1 MIYGRTIMATSVAA
15 AVAIAAGLFGAGLA
29 GPARERIRTIDKIA
43 ATATELSDK
52 DSSTNVPDGGFV
64 HVFGMPKAV
73 APVRDGETGFSRDV
87 LVLKRRSQ
95 ILQWIETSIGDGDS
109 YGHRIEWSD
118 APVDS
123 TRFRRN
129 GDVRFFN
136 AGRILYPTK
145 AFVAPLGIVGKRL
158 SARFMDAVW
167 EWTSMPVVQTDLDAM
182 PAALRNRFEIRK
194 GDLFTKG
201 NAVNGSVWTSYDAK
215 RAHPMSLVGV
225 MHGDRIDPV
234 DLGDGRPLAKLGQH
248 SAAELMADVRWGSV
262 MDEALIELG
271 AGAAGAVGF
280 AFAAATFLDER
291 KSRPK
296 APEPVIVWGRG

>member
-1 MIYGRTIMATSVAA
+1 MMYGRTIMATSVAA
-15 AVAIAAGLFGAGLA
+15 VVAVVSGLVGAGLA
-29 GPARERIRTIDKIA
+29 GPARERIKMIDRIE
-43 ATATELSDK
+43 ATATELSDA
-52 DSSTNVPDGGFV
+52 DPSENVPDGGYV
-64 HVFGMPKAV
+64 HVFGMPRAEG
-73 APVRDGETGFSRDV
+73 PVKDGETGFSRDV

-95 ILQWIETSIGDGDS
+95 ILQWVETSSNDGDS
-109 YGHRIEWSD
+109 YGHRIEWAD

-129 GDVRFFN
+129 GDGHFFN

-145 AFVAPLGIVGKRL
+145 AFVAPLGIAGKRL
-158 SARFMDAVW
+158 SARFMDSVW
-167 EWTSMPVVQTDLDAM
+167 EWTSMPIVQADLDAM
-182 PAALRNRFEIRK
+182 PAPLRDRFEIRK

-234 DLGDGRPLAKLGQH
+234 DLGDGTSLAKLGQH
-248 SAAELMADVRWGSV
+248 SAAELMA
-262 MDEALIELG
+262 EARSDAARVETLIDLA

-296 APEPVIVWGRG
+296 APEPAIIWGRG